1 MTKYEELMAAYGYLF
16 IEERPM
22 HNKGLYG
29 DGCIWIRED
38 MTSDEKYCIL
48 AEEIGHYKTT
58 AGDILDQKNNI
69 TNQKKELV
77 ARRWAYQLILPKDI
91 IDAAIADGYTEI
103 WDIAEYLEVDEGFL
117 RDALQYYGYLSA

>member
-1 MTKYEELMAAYGYLF
+1 MTKYEELMAAYGHLF

-22 HNKGLYG
+22 RNKGLYG

-58 AGDILDQKNNI
+58 VGNILNQKNNI

-77 ARRWAYQLILPKDI
+77 ARRWAYQLILPKDL
-91 IDAAIADGYTEI
+91 IDAAIADGYTEV
-103 WDIAEYLEVDEGFL
+103 WDLAEYLEVDEGFL
-117 RDALQYYGYLSA
+117 REALVYYGYLSA